1 MGPGCFA
8 AVKPPA
14 ARGWQSLGVP
24 RAGTVSLPAARSAG
38 AAAGRIYPAG
48 GGEAGTAYP
57 CHGGSPEHPGKRQG
71 RGLSWERGRV

>member
-8 AVKPPA
+8 AVKPLV

-48 GGEAGTAYP
+48 GGEAGTASL
-57 CHGGSPEHPGKRQG
+57 CHGGSPERPVKCQG
-71 RGLSWERGRV
+71 RGLSWEWRRV